1 MQPSQ
6 TVGGYQY

>member
-6 TVGGYQY
+6 TWQQQ